1 MSLLSYFL
9 IKIPTV
15 QFMTYYREIFR
26 TEIKSMRAKYFKPAI
41 LASLYIGISQW
52 SGTAFAQNADASSLY
67 KRGLAATCANCHG
80 TDGKGV
86 VDGGMPLINNL
97 TSEQILAQMKA
108 FKSGAREGTIMPQL
122 AKGYTDEQLE
132 IIANQLGKK

>member
-1 MSLLSYFL
+1 
-9 IKIPTV
+9 
-15 QFMTYYREIFR
+15 
-26 TEIKSMRAKYFKPAI
+26 MRAKHLKTALLAMAI
-41 LASLYIGISQW
+41 IGLGQW
-52 SGTAFAQNADASSLY
+52 SSTALAQNVAATDLY

-86 VDGGMPLINNL
+86 VDGGMPLINGL
-97 TSEQILAQMKA
+97 TSEQMLVQLKA
-108 FKSGAREGTIMPQL
+108 FKTGAREGTIMPQL

>member
-1 MSLLSYFL
+1 ML
-9 IKIPTV
+9 KNE
-15 QFMTYYREIFR
+15 MEIVP
-26 TEIKSMRAKYFKPAI
+26 MRAKHLKTALLTMAI
-41 LASLYIGISQW
+41 IGLGQW
-52 SGTAFAQNADASSLY
+52 SVTALAQNAAATDLY

-86 VDGGMPLINNL
+86 VDGGMPLINGL
-97 TSEQILAQMKA
+97 TSEQMLAQLKA

>member
-1 MSLLSYFL
+1 
-9 IKIPTV
+9 
-15 QFMTYYREIFR
+15 
-26 TEIKSMRAKYFKPAI
+26 MRAKYLKPAI

-52 SGTAFAQNADASSLY
+52 SGAALAQNADASNLY

-97 TSEQILAQMKA
+97 TSEQILTQMKA

>member
-1 MSLLSYFL
+1 MRLIRMTSTLVAIPFISLMTLCSTSYAQSNDA
-9 IKIPTV
+9 TN
-15 QFMTYYREIFR
+15 
-26 TEIKSMRAKYFKPAI
+26 
-41 LASLYIGISQW
+41 LYH
-52 SGTAFAQNADASSLY
+52 
-67 KRGLAATCANCHG
+67 RGLAATCANCHG

-97 TSEQILAQMKA
+97 TSEQMLSQLKA

-122 AKGYTDEQLE
+122 AKGYSDEQLQ

>member
-1 MSLLSYFL
+1 
-9 IKIPTV
+9 
-15 QFMTYYREIFR
+15 
-26 TEIKSMRAKYFKPAI
+26 MRAKHLKASI
-41 LASLYIGISQW
+41 LVSTIIGLGHW
-52 SGTAFAQNADASSLY
+52 SGAALAQNAAATDLY

-86 VDGGMPLINNL
+86 IDGGMPLINTL
-97 TSEQILAQMKA
+97 TSEQMLTQLKA

-132 IIANQLGKK
+132 TIANQLGKK